1 MYVHHESPRAFLDS
15 VNNNPHD
22 AIGLA
27 RVLYVHGLDGGPGGT
42 KASELEKHFYVRAPQ
57 LSRFNVVADLLALRR
72 VVRNFEPHVVVASS
86 RGAMVALLL
95 MQLGG
100 WNGPTVLHAPAT
112 ATVLPSR
119 HFVPLHY
126 DSPVVVL
133 HGTRDET
140 VSYEA
145 SRRLLRCGPGALV
158 HFVSLPGADHR
169 ANSAL
174 VGRDC
179 DSALVRIVAITAGGM
194 LTERTRR
201 NPLPPPPPCS
211 TLAVYMF
218 VVRIA
223 LLNLVPLVRAIVRIV
238 RMKKEK

>member
-15 VNNNPHD
+15 TNPHG

-57 LSRFNVVADLLALRR
+57 LSRFNVVADLLALRDT
-72 VVRNFEPHVVVASS
+72 VRSFEPHVVVASS

-100 WNGPTVLHAPAT
+100 WNGPAVLHAPAT

-119 HFVPLHY
+119 HFVPPHY

-145 SRRLLRCGPGALV
+145 SRLLRCGPGALV

-179 DSALVRIVAITAGGM
+179 DSALVRIVATTVGR
-194 LTERTRR
+194 LTEGTRR

-223 LLNLVPLVRAIVRIV
+223 LLNLVPLMRAIVQIV
-238 RMKKEK
+238 RMKKDK